1 MIATFSPRASRPWQL
16 DPRALMLSALLAIAA
31 ITWTES
37 WAGLGLT
44 ALALTLL
51 ALLWGVPLL
60 AWWLRS
66 ALVLPFCLAA
76 LPLVFT
82 DPGPAWIQVMGLT
95 ASHTGVEHFL
105 SIVVHCWLCLQA
117 LLLAMAVG
125 GPTQLVEALGGLG
138 MPARLLMVV
147 RLCVRYLDLL
157 KQEAARMARAR
168 QCRSCGPGRPGLGFR
183 LAVVGQQVGSLFLR
197 ALDRAQRVHLAM
209 RCRGYSS
216 ADPMFAVEFRPWR
229 GADFALVGLS
239 LGWLGTAVWP
249 G

>member
-1 MIATFSPRASRPWQL
+1 MIEPLGPRAVRPWRL
-16 DPRALMLSALLAIAA
+16 EPRAVLLSALLAIAA

-37 WAGLGLT
+37 WPGLGLA
-44 ALALTLL
+44 ALGLALL
-51 ALLWGVPLL
+51 ALVWGVPLL

-66 ALVLPFCLAA
+66 ALALPFCLAA
-76 LPLVFT
+76 FPLIFT
-82 DPGPAWIQVMGLT
+82 DPGPIWFQMLGLT
-95 ASHTGVEHFL
+95 ASYAGAEHFL

-117 LLLAMAVG
+117 LVLAGAVV
-125 GPTQLVEALGGLG
+125 GPTQLVEAMGGLG

-157 KQEAARMARAR
+157 RQEAARMARAR
-168 QCRSCGPGRPGLGFR
+168 QCRSCAPARPGLAFR
-183 LAVVGQQVGSLFLR
+183 LEAVGQQIGSLFLR

-216 ADPMFAVEFRPWR
+216 ADPMFPVEFRPWR
-229 GADFALVGLS
+229 VTDFALVGMS